1 MPSGHEFLQ
10 VEDVNAVRRFGQAVC
25 ACATRKSTHVAK
37 TSHARER
44 KMHAF
49 VRRHCNG
56 ACWMCSLIRNSAKS
70 FHQNCETR
78 AIFLTHGREFQPQ
91 STAGLYM
98 PHNCF
103 GPDLTFFDEKMYGCL
118 RAHGP

>member
-1 MPSGHEFLQ
+1 MFVDSKLG
-10 VEDVNAVRRFGQAVC
+10 NQA
-25 ACATRKSTHVAK
+25 
-37 TSHARER
+37 E
-44 KMHAF
+44 
-49 VRRHCNG
+49 
-56 ACWMCSLIRNSAKS
+56 SAKS

-78 AIFLTHGREFQPQ
+78 AIFRTHGREFQPQ

-98 PHNCF
+98 PHNGF